1 MTYALKLARVRRL
14 AASGE
19 ARRLR
24 RTANLSYAETSGAVA
39 VSPATILR
47 WETGER
53 SPHGDAAI
61 RYLELLDQ
69 LADLESTADAG

>member
-1 MTYALKLARVRRL
+1 MSDALKLTRVRRL

-24 RTANLSYAETSGAVA
+24 RAANLSYAETGSAVA

-53 SPHGDAAI
+53 SPHGAAAL

-69 LADLESTADAG
+69 LADLEATADAG